1 MASMRK
7 AADDRSF
14 MNSVYKPK
22 VGFEAEAVKS
32 QNTVKAAPKTT
43 PKPKPVTGMDAV
55 NKHQKEISPS
65 GMASAKASQSVAIDK
80 KYPGMFKKSRNTG
93 RGE

>member
-1 MASMRK
+1 MVNRIPTPG
-7 AADDRSF
+7 
-14 MNSVYKPK
+14 VPTPK
-22 VGFEAEAVKS
+22 VRSTYESEAIKAQRTIKA
-32 QNTVKAAPKTT
+32 AAPKAT
-43 PKPKPVTGMDAV
+43 PKPKPVTGMDAI

-65 GMASAKASQSVAIDK
+65 GMASAKASQSAAIDK